1 MMHPHTALREVDS
14 VVGLGVFAT
23 AFIPRGTVVWVRDGL
38 DQVVDDAR
46 LAALPPLL
54 QAQVER
60 YAHVD
65 GQGRRVLCWDHA
77 RYMNHACDPS
87 TTSVG
92 TLMEIARRDL
102 APGDALTC
110 EYGLDYITAAF
121 PCACG
126 SAGCRGTLVPEDAA
140 AQRRRWDLESQAAFD
155 AALRVEQPVLA
166 AASADDPGRFIID
179 AILARRPMRLPS
191 WLEGTPGG

>member
-1 MMHPHTALREVDS
+1 MHPHTELRVVDP

-23 AFIPRGTVVWVRDGL
+23 AFLPRGTVVWVRDGL

-46 LAALPPLL
+46 LATLPPLL

-65 GQGRRVLCWDHA
+65 GRGRRLLCWDHA
-77 RYMNHACDPS
+77 RFMNHSCDPS

-102 APGDALTC
+102 HPGDALTC
-110 EYGLDYITAAF
+110 EYGLDYITAPF

-126 SAGCRGTLVPEDAA
+126 AARCRGTLVPEDATA
-140 AQRRRWDLESQAAFD
+140 HRRRWDEESQAAFD
-155 AALRVEQPVLA
+155 AAILVEQPALGAV
-166 AASADDPGRFIID
+166 SAGDPGREIVD

-191 WLEGTPGG
+191 WLDGTPGG